1 MGQQPHV
8 VRVMEVGGA
17 ASRSAFLSPAAPCSL
32 KLVAVRRG
40 TTEVHV
46 GLPNGMVQVRDRA
59 SLR

>member
-1 MGQQPHV
+1 
-8 VRVMEVGGA
+8 
-17 ASRSAFLSPAAPCSL
+17 
-32 KLVAVRRG
+32 VRRG